1 MKTASLLALSIGLMS
16 HSVWAITGG
25 TSVNWQ
31 NDFDDVVNNNCT
43 GLIVG
48 GNKILTAA
56 HCLTLYG
63 IEFSD
68 GSIQSANSREDHPN
82 YNGFG
87 HYDFSIW
94 TLSEKANT
102 QNIHFFANLNNQTVQ
117 VGDDLKAFGFG
128 GNNPLSYAEF
138 QVSLLNEA
146 KAWLYATPT
155 QGDTIAGDSG
165 GMWLNASNN
174 IVAILRGG
182 TGTDSIASNLH
193 YAKDFLLEHINGW
206 HYPTVLKGTGT
217 QTIQVQS
224 LHINPTA
231 DSAYVDGDVTITGGT
246 CYGNNTINAF
256 DTCTYELDVNGT
268 GTLHLSGSESISIN
282 PKVIQPE
289 EPSTPPS
296 SGGSGGGGSMGWLSL
311 LALAV
316 FGRFRNPK
324 A

>member
-1 MKTASLLALSIGLMS
+1 IIGV
-16 HSVWAITGG
+16 HS
-25 TSVNWQ
+25 
-31 NDFDDVVNNNCT
+31 
-43 GLIVG
+43 
-48 GNKILTAA
+48 
-56 HCLTLYG
+56 
-63 IEFSD
+63 
-68 GSIQSANSREDHPN
+68 GS
-82 YNGFG
+82 NGV
-87 HYDFSIW
+87 
-94 TLSEKANT
+94 E
-102 QNIHFFANLNNQTVQ
+102 
-117 VGDDLKAFGFG
+117 
-128 GNNPLSYAEF
+128 
-138 QVSLLNEA
+138 
-146 KAWLYATPT
+146 
-155 QGDTIAGDSG
+155 
-165 GMWLNASNN
+165 
-174 IVAILRGG
+174 
-182 TGTDSIASNLH
+182 SIAANLH

-206 HYPTVLKGTGT
+206 HYPTVLKGTGMK
-217 QTIQVQS
+217 TIKVQS

-316 FGRFRNPK
+316 FGRFRNHK